1 MFVRGAI
8 GGGEGAA
15 NAPRLAASC
24 SGGCCQGASGAL
36 AWGSAGSGSP
46 ARAVQLCSALRPA
59 GTTHKASAAAAQVR
73 NIGLGLLHPTGANDV
88 LISYAL
94 FVRAFLFFFIFFHKR
109 GKGSC

>member
-24 SGGCCQGASGAL
+24 SGGCCRGASGAL

-46 ARAVQLCSALRPA
+46 ARAVQLCSVLRPA
-59 GTTHKASAAAAQVR
+59 GTKHKAASAAAQVR

-88 LISYAL
+88 LISYTL
-94 FVRAFLFFFIFFHKR
+94 FVRDFLFFFFHKR